1 MPEDDD
7 PATNDLATDDPATD
21 DPPTDDPERTA
32 DGGEDAPGRDSDG
45 APGRDPDVEGE
56 GEAETEFPAD
66 PDRAAALREIAEDV
80 RGESS
85 ESEQLANVL
94 YRTSDIYDPDE
105 DTTPEEVMQN
115 VKFILEVKERGG
127 LDR

>member
-1 MPEDDD
+1 M
-7 PATNDLATDDPATD
+7 TDD
-21 DPPTDDPERTA
+21 
-32 DGGEDAPGRDSDG
+32 DAPGQDATDRDSP
-45 APGRDPDVEGE
+45 PGRDPDVETDSDDG
-56 GEAETEFPAD
+56 GGFDAD
-66 PDRAAALREIAEDV
+66 PERAARLREVADDV
-80 RGESS
+80 RGDSS

-127 LDR
+127 LGR

>member
-1 MPEDDD
+1 MSDED
-7 PATNDLATDDPATD
+7 
-21 DPPTDDPERTA
+21 
-32 DGGEDAPGRDSDG
+32 
-45 APGRDPDVEGE
+45 APGRDPDVETEPGAE
-56 GEAETEFPAD
+56 GFAPD
-66 PDRAAALREIAEDV
+66 PERAAVLREIADDV
-80 RGESS
+80 RADTS

-127 LDR
+127 LGR

>member
-1 MPEDDD
+1 MPEDD
-7 PATNDLATDDPATD
+7 
-21 DPPTDDPERTA
+21 
-32 DGGEDAPGRDSDG
+32 
-45 APGRDPDVEGE
+45 APGRDPDVDAPDSGDD
-56 GEAETEFPAD
+56 AFDAD
-66 PDRAAALREIAEDV
+66 PERAALLREIADDV
-80 RGESS
+80 RGDTS

-127 LDR
+127 LGR

>member
-1 MPEDDD
+1 MPADDD
-7 PATNDLATDDPATD
+7 H
-21 DPPTDDPERTA
+21 
-32 DGGEDAPGRDSDG
+32 DGEHAPGGDADDG
-45 APGRDPDVEGE
+45 EAPGRDPDVDGA
-56 GEAETEFPAD
+56 GGDAD
-66 PDRAAALREIAEDV
+66 GFAAAPERAAVLREIAEDV

-115 VKFILEVKERGG
+115 VKFILEVKERDG
-127 LDR
+127 LGR

>member
-1 MPEDDD
+1 MPADDD
-7 PATNDLATDDPATD
+7 H
-21 DPPTDDPERTA
+21 ER
-32 DGGEDAPGRDSDG
+32 EDAPGGDADDG
-45 APGRDPDVEGE
+45 EAPGRDPDVSGAADDTGE
-56 GEAETEFPAD
+56 FAANPE
-66 PDRAAALREIAEDV
+66 RAAVLREIAEDV
-80 RGESS
+80 RGDSS

-127 LDR
+127 LGR

>member
-1 MPEDDD
+1 MTDTGENATDRDGSDD
-7 PATNDLATDDPATD
+7 PGRETDD
-21 DPPTDDPERTA
+21 
-32 DGGEDAPGRDSDG
+32 
-45 APGRDPDVEGE
+45 APGRDPDVDATEGD
-56 GEAETEFPAD
+56 AD
-66 PDRAAALREIAEDV
+66 RDLSPDPERAAALREVADDV
-80 RGESS
+80 RGDSS

-105 DTTPEEVMQN
+105 DTTPEAVVQN

>member
-1 MPEDDD
+1 MPEDDG
-7 PATNDLATDDPATD
+7 L
-21 DPPTDDPERTA
+21 TDDPERSA
-32 DGGEDAPGRDSDG
+32 GGGEEAPDRDSG
-45 APGRDPDVEGE
+45 EAPGRDPDVES
-56 GEAETEFPAD
+56 EADVEFPAD
-66 PDRAAALREIAEDV
+66 PDRAATLREVAEDV

-94 YRTSDIYDPDE
+94 YRTSDIYDADE

-127 LDR
+127 LGR

>member
-1 MPEDDD
+1 MPADDD
-7 PATNDLATDDPATD
+7 H
-21 DPPTDDPERTA
+21 
-32 DGGEDAPGRDSDG
+32 DGEHAPGDDAEAG
-45 APGRDPDVEGE
+45 EAPGRDPDVDG
-56 GEAETEFPAD
+56 AAAD
-66 PDRAAALREIAEDV
+66 ADGFAAGPERAAVLREIAEDV

-127 LDR
+127 LGR